1 MLHSI
6 TSPPDQI
13 SRYLDNQ
20 CDDHCLAAAFKSLT
34 CNLWYF
40 SGLDDKM
47 SMPEGKFPVIFAPF
61 IIFPFYLISLIST
74 TKILDSKLLILDT
87 EYWRQN
93 TEYYLGLTLA
103 LHCSS
108 HVTNISIDIYLSKD
122 LDWCYQLRYHE
133 PTLSPNLV
141 RTFCHF
147 TAVLWTPGSPGIIAP
162 FPVWIVLLSPTNL
175 LSTFQPQHKPIILW
189 ASVWNILSFRWL
201 KSTD

>member
-1 MLHSI
+1 MHHLLSFLSILLHLFL
-6 TSPPDQI
+6 P
-13 SRYLDNQ
+13 
-20 CDDHCLAAAFKSLT
+20 LT
-34 CNLWYF
+34 FWIWSF
-40 SGLDDKM
+40 S
-47 SMPEGKFPVIFAPF
+47 FWI
-61 IIFPFYLISLIST
+61 
-74 TKILDSKLLILDT
+74 
-87 EYWRQN
+87 QN
-93 TEYYLGLTLA
+93 TDDRTQNTILA

-108 HVTNISIDIYLSKD
+108 HVTNISIDIYLSKH

-147 TAVLWTPGSPGIIAP
+147 IAVLWTLGSPGIIAP

-175 LSTFQPQHKPIILW
+175 LSTYFAFKPQHKPIILW